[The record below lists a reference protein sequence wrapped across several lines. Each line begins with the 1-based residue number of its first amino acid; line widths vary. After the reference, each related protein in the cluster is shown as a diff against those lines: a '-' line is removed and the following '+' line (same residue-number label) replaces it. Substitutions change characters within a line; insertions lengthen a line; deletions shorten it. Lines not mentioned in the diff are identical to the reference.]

1 MSAWCFQCWSDACLL
16 VRLPDLLD
24 SSVGDALDQRYLA
37 CTPPPQLLLDD
48 PTYLPLVQLDHK
60 PPKVG
65 SEIISGNET
74 NLKRNAMV
82 KYTMVPGTEQV

>member
-1 MSAWCFQCWSDACLL
+1 MLACL
-16 VRLPDLLD
+16 RDRFDPPGGD
-24 SSVGDALDQRYLA
+24 SLDQRYLA